1 MQSTVDLHGSH
12 MTRIFFNPKS
22 QAFYLHLTQCFSDVH
37 CAIEFSLKQATLTQ
51 KEAKQTHIDV
61 ESADIQK

>member
-1 MQSTVDLHGSH
+1 